1 MEEKYEGINKHV
13 RERWTE
19 ETDGFERVRDVMRN
33 ATEPMTASE
42 VAEIAEVSPNTARKY
57 LNRLAEM
64 NQIRAEESGKTTLY
78 GWDSSAEKM
87 ERVRSLSQKYTKEE
101 IEERIREMTSE
112 IHEYREEYG
121 CEEPEDLVIEMD
133 EGEESELW
141 NVISD
146 WKTTRRNLAIAK
158 TALAFKGVLERSE
171 DEELPSEGVPS

>member
-1 MEEKYEGINKHV
+1 MDESCKDINSRV

-19 ETDGFERVRDVMRN
+19 ETDGFERVGDVMRN
-33 ATEPMTASE
+33 STEPMTASE

-64 NQIRAEESGKTTLY
+64 NQVRTEESGKTTLY
-78 GWDSSAEKM
+78 EWDSSAEKM
-87 ERVRSLSQKYTKEE
+87 ERVRSLSQKHTKEK
-101 IEERIREMTSE
+101 IEERIREMASE

-133 EGEESELW
+133 ESEESEAW
-141 NVISD
+141 TVVSD

-158 TALAFKGVLERSE
+158 TALAFKRVLELSE
-171 DEELPSEGVPS
+171 DGTVSTVS

>member
-1 MEEKYEGINKHV
+1 
-13 RERWTE
+13 
-19 ETDGFERVRDVMRN
+19 
-33 ATEPMTASE
+33 
-42 VAEIAEVSPNTARKY
+42 
-57 LNRLAEM
+57 M

-78 GWDSSAEKM
+78 EWDSSAEKM
-87 ERVRSLSQKYTKEE
+87 ERVRRLSQKYTKNE

-121 CEEPEDLVIEMD
+121 CENPEDLVIEMD

-171 DEELPSEGVPS
+171 DEELVTS